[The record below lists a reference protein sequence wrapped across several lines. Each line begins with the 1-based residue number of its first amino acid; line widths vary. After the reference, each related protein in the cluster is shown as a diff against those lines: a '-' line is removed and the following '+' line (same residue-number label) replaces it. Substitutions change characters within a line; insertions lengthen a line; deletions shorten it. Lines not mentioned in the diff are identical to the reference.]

1 MLCFEILS
9 YLLWSEILNYTCKIK
24 LSSIRCQ
31 NHFYFVKFSKK
42 IRGYIIHTGFSP
54 CWGFGERLIIL
65 EIKSE
70 TFSEAWEKSWTWLS
84 ITVRDDGSMNCNVGN
99 DCSHIMQLVTLVMIA
114 TTVHK
119 LTCADWLIHD
129 HVTWVGKMTI
139 WVCLCSS
146 SVWYYS
152 PWHVLL
158 HYMFLLCFALRCLPT
173 VCSYYCV
180 S

>member
-1 MLCFEILS
+1 
-9 YLLWSEILNYTCKIK
+9 
-24 LSSIRCQ
+24 
-31 NHFYFVKFSKK
+31 
-42 IRGYIIHTGFSP
+42 
-54 CWGFGERLIIL
+54 
-65 EIKSE
+65 
-70 TFSEAWEKSWTWLS
+70 
-84 ITVRDDGSMNCNVGN
+84 MNCNVGN

-180 S
+180 SQLRLFHLSRLSMYMSCENVFFRNPFHQCPASLWNFSCQCQIFWIRQVCVLECWDWMDHLIGND